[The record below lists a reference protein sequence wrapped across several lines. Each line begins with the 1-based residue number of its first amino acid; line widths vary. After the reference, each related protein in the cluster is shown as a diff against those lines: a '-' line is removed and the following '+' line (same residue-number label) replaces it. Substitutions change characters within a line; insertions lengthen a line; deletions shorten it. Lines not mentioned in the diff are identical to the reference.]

1 MYSIVCPCNRGDQI
15 LRIQKQIASLQDIL
29 FGDRVHVVNQNFWP
43 NILTI
48 LPKSI
53 DLMPFHSK
61 ITSAIPYNH
70 AVSQLFPLF
79 ALVKYLVQVTVKPKC
94 VRSDF
99 TIEPKVLIAFLKGRI
114 SA

>member
-1 MYSIVCPCNRGDQI
+1 MYSIVRPCNCSDQI

-29 FGDRVHVVNQNFWP
+29 FGDRVHVVDQDFWP
-43 NILTI
+43 NIFTI

-53 DLMPFHSK
+53 DLMSFHSK
-61 ITSAIPYNH
+61 VTSAIPYNH